1 MIEIWLSSIFLSR
14 LTDCSE
20 IRCTREFKPVCGSD
34 GKYKYFGQKSKKV
47 LKIWHQF
54 LGRTH
59 ANQCVLK
66 ETACRRRTSIDKI
79 HDGRCGSKSQDNDQ
93 VTGPRACPIC
103 QEIYQPVCGSDGKT
117 YVILLILLPKTC
129 SNFIF

>member
-1 MIEIWLSSIFLSR
+1 MIEIWLTSIFLSC

-34 GKYKYFGQKSKKV
+34 GKYKYFGHKSKYLGTKN
-47 LKIWHQF
+47 LASI

-66 ETACRRRTSIDKI
+66 ETACRRRTSIEKI
-79 HDGRCGSKSQDNDQ
+79 HDGRCGSKPQDNDQ

-117 YVILLILLPKTC
+117 
-129 SNFIF
+129 